1 MPTYSNWAHF
11 YNTRGDGMDINFL
24 HGLGTVFAMI
34 AFVSICIWAYSGKR
48 KKDFDEAAQLP
59 FDDEQDNLPDHEVK
73 R

>member
-1 MPTYSNWAHF
+1 
-11 YNTRGDGMDINFL
+11 MDINFFR
-24 HGLGTVFAMI
+24 GLGTVFAMV

-59 FDDEQDNLPDHEVK
+59 FDDEQNNLPDHEVK